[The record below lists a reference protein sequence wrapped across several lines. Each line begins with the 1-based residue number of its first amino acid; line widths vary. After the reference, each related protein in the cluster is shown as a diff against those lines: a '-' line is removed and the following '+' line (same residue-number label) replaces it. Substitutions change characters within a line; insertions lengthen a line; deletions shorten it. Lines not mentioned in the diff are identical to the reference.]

1 VKARS
6 AAGAVRAAVCAIA
19 ALALAGCGADGD
31 RGDGD
36 VPGTTLAASVR
47 DADGDGRLE
56 RGPAEPLA
64 DRTEVAP
71 RAGVRLREAAR
82 LGHLTDTHVRDE
94 ESPARVPF
102 LDRLGPPVT
111 STFRPHEALS
121 AQVLAAAVR
130 ALNAERPQAV
140 LVTGDLVDSAQR
152 NELEQFLDVLRGGA
166 VDPDSGRRGYRGVQ
180 QAANAD
186 GLFYR
191 PAIDAPRKPDLLTR
205 AQRTF
210 LSPGLRAPWAAA
222 LGNHDLLVQ
231 GELPPSPRTD
241 AIATGTEALLTFDP
255 ALEQLVDDLPAARTA
270 ADTPDLR
277 GVPPE
282 VVDRLL
288 ARGLPGD
295 PARVPADPD
304 RRHLRESEVRE
315 RLGGR
320 LARVVDVSPAL
331 RVVVLDTV
339 DRGGGAAGVL
349 PAAELAALRRALA
362 ATPRDRSIVVASHH
376 GLHRAAGGGRALAL
390 LDRDRRVVAELSGDT
405 HRHEIRRVGRRRWRI
420 TTASLA
426 DWPQQGRML
435 RLLVGPGG
443 ERALETW
450 AVDHAGGVDGEDLAG
465 AARELAHLDA
475 QGGRPNGAAGRRG
488 DRNARLWLPP
498 LPRQPA
504 GGVTAGRRRGRAAGA
519 RWSPPP
525 ARSPGRRRARAG
537 TRGTG
542 AAPARGAP
550 RGRRRP

>member
-1 VKARS
+1 VTPPAPARTLAVPAPGRGRVGP
-6 AAGAVRAAVCAIA
+6 AALLAAAVLAAA
-19 ALALAGCGADGD
+19 ALALPAAGCGFGD
-31 RGDGD
+31 DRAE
-36 VPGTTLAASVR
+36 VPGSTLAATVR

-56 RGPAEPLA
+56 RGPGEPLA

-71 RAGVRLREAAR
+71 RAAGPLREAAR

-111 STFRPHEALS
+111 STFRPQEALS
-121 AQVLAAAVR
+121 PQVLTAAVR
-130 ALNAERPQAV
+130 ALNGERPQAV

-152 NELEQFLDVLRGGA
+152 NELEQFLDVLGGGA

-180 QAANAD
+180 QATNAD

-191 PAIDAPRKPDLLTR
+191 PAIDAPRKRDLLTR

-210 LSPGLRAPWAAA
+210 LSPGLRAPWAVA

-241 AIATGTEALLTFDP
+241 AIATGSEALLTFDP
-255 ALEQLVDDLPAARTA
+255 ALERLVDDLPVRRTA

-288 ARGLPGD
+288 ARGLPGT
-295 PARVPADPD
+295 PARVPADAD

-320 LARVVDVSPAL
+320 LARVLDVSPAL

-339 DRGGGAAGVL
+339 DRRGGAGGVL

-362 ATPRDRSIVVASHH
+362 ATPGDRSIVVASHH
-376 GLHRAAGGGRALAL
+376 GLHRARGGSRALAL
-390 LDRDRRVVAELSGDT
+390 LDRDPRVVAELSGDT
-405 HRHEIRRVGRRRWRI
+405 HRHEIRPVGRRRWRI

-435 RLLVGPGG
+435 RLLVGPAG
-443 ERALETW
+443 ERVLETW

-465 AARELAHLDA
+465 AARELSHLDA

-498 LPRQPA
+498 LP
-504 GGVTAGRRRGRAAGA
+504 
-519 RWSPPP
+519 
-525 ARSPGRRRARAG
+525 
-537 TRGTG
+537 
-542 AAPARGAP
+542 
-550 RGRRRP
+550 